1 MELNE
6 LRNSFTASL
15 QELYDMEVIASLM
28 EFCQGEIRVLLY
40 LYASSEQDIYPS
52 ELSDALFVSR
62 QRITAIL
69 SSLRNKNYISMEIAE
84 KDRRK
89 IKVMLT
95 ECGKLYISKKQESA
109 KIYIDALITSL
120 GESNIT
126 EFTRLLNLTI
136 DKMKNYNKE

>member
-1 MELNE
+1 MEIYE

-40 LYASSEQDIYPS
+40 LYTNSEQDIYPS

-89 IKVMLT
+89 MKVMLT
-95 ECGKLYISKKQESA
+95 ECGKLYITEKQESA
-109 KIYIDALITSL
+109 IKYIDSLIITL
-120 GESNIT
+120 GENNIT

-136 DKMKNYNKE
+136 EKIKNQQ